1 MTKQTNTIIFVI
13 LGIAIIGGIAF
24 FLLRKPKEEAIESDD
39 TDDDDDDDGNGTGNL
54 ACSLESS
61 STNENKMY
69 SELKKALVNYM
80 DAVEGKPSPVNVSTS
95 AKAKWKMEAD
105 QKGVSVRK
113 LSGKGLIFQW
123 RTNGNFVRISGV
135 KLNVPNSVYD
145 RLYLDVDSGC
155 IA

>member
-1 MTKQTNTIIFVI
+1 MKNQTNTIIFVI

-24 FLLRKPKEEAIESDD
+24 FLLRKPKEEVIESED
-39 TDDDDDDDGNGTGNL
+39 TDDEDDDNGGTGNL

-69 SELKKALVNYM
+69 SELKKALIQYM
-80 DAVEGKPSPVNVSTS
+80 DAVEGKPSPVNVSTQ

-105 QKGVSVRK
+105 QKGVSARK

-135 KLNVPNSVYD
+135 KMNVPNSVYD

>member
-1 MTKQTNTIIFVI
+1 MKKQTQTIIFVV

-24 FLLRKPKEEAIESDD
+24 YLMRKPKEEVTEADN
-39 TDDDDDDDGNGTGNL
+39 TDDDDDVNTGNL
-54 ACSLESS
+54 SCSLESS
-61 STNENKMY
+61 SSNENKMY
-69 SELKKALVNYM
+69 SELKKALVDYM
-80 DAVEGKPSPVNVSTS
+80 DAVEGKPSPVNVSTQ
-95 AKAKWKMEAD
+95 AQAKWKMEAD

-135 KLNVPNSVYD
+135 KMNVPNSVYD

>member
-1 MTKQTNTIIFVI
+1 MKKQTQTIIFVI

-24 FLLRKPKEEAIESDD
+24 YLMRKPKEEVIES
-39 TDDDDDDDGNGTGNL
+39 DDDDDDDTDGNGTGNL
-54 ACSLESS
+54 ACSLDSS
-61 STNENKMY
+61 SQNENKMY

-80 DAVEGKPSPVNVSTS
+80 DAVEGKPSPVNVSTQ

-135 KLNVPNSVYD
+135 KMNVPNSVYD

>member
-1 MTKQTNTIIFVI
+1 MKKQTQTIIFVI
-13 LGIAIIGGIAF
+13 LGIAIIGAIAF
-24 FLLRKPKEEAIESDD
+24 YLMRKPKEEVIES
-39 TDDDDDDDGNGTGNL
+39 DDDDDDDTDGNGTGNL
-54 ACSLESS
+54 ACSLDSS
-61 STNENKMY
+61 SQNENKMY

-80 DAVEGKPSPVNVSTS
+80 DAVEGKPSPVNVSTQ

-135 KLNVPNSVYD
+135 KMNVPNSVYD